1 MKTVHLTH
9 DYPVSP
15 ERLWALAT
23 DYGALA
29 RVMEGVVAFEGLPEG
44 RVQEGQKIDVK
55 VSLFGKLPK
64 QPYHMEVVECDDS
77 RMVLRSSEKGA
88 GVKEWRHTMRVTP
101 APGGSR
107 LTDTI
112 EIEAGLLTGAFALW
126 ARYLYGARHKPRLR
140 ILESGDF

>member
-44 RVQEGQKIDVK
+44 RVQEGQKIGPVTLSCRSDC
-55 VSLFGKLPK
+55 SLM
-64 QPYHMEVVECDDS
+64 QPLLRRPRGFSSPMLSAFDADCRS
-77 RMVLRSSEKGA
+77 R
-88 GVKEWRHTMRVTP
+88 
-101 APGGSR
+101 
-107 LTDTI
+107 
-112 EIEAGLLTGAFALW
+112 
-126 ARYLYGARHKPRLR
+126 
-140 ILESGDF
+140 

>member
-15 ERLWALAT
+15 ERLWTLAT

-44 RVQEGQKIDVK
+44 RVQEGQKIDVM

-88 GVKEWRHTMRVTP
+88 GVKEWRHTMSVTP

-140 ILESGDF
+140 LLESGGF